1 MEPSDTS
8 ILVIDDEE
16 PVRAYLRMILE
27 KEGYSVRDAEDGDV
41 GLEQC
46 RETVPDVVI
55 TDLVM
60 PRKGGL
66 QTIKELRRDYPSVR
80 IIAISGFGNEENMQ
94 LARSFGADEVW
105 TKVDLRLKLL
115 KELPT
120 LLQPAP
126 FDPAAFE

>member
-1 MEPSDTS
+1 MAHGDAK

-27 KEGYSVRDAEDGDV
+27 REGYTVLDAEDGDA
-41 GLEQC
+41 GLERC
-46 RETVPDVVI
+46 RAETPRLVI

-66 QTIKELRRDYPSVR
+66 QTIKELRRDFPEVR

-94 LARSFGADEVW
+94 LARSFGADRVW

-115 KELPT
+115 QELPD
-120 LLQPAP
+120 LL
-126 FDPAAFE
+126 